1 MEMEIRAKLKRGR
14 VKSFTGNPFPKKKK
28 KKKTGNTLKN
38 PSLPRHPDQK
48 SFQRWDRS
56 KQWEK
61 ATERD
66 LCTSV
71 FPDPPESRPGDGT

>member
-28 KKKTGNTLKN
+28 KQEIPLKIQVCRVIPIKRVSNDGIGRSNGKK
-38 PSLPRHPDQK
+38 Q
-48 SFQRWDRS
+48 QRG
-56 KQWEK
+56 
-61 ATERD
+61 D

>member
-28 KKKTGNTLKN
+28 KKQEIPLKICQVCRVIPIKRVSN
-38 PSLPRHPDQK
+38 DGIGRSNGKKQ
-48 SFQRWDRS
+48 QRG
-56 KQWEK
+56 
-61 ATERD
+61 D

>member
-14 VKSFTGNPFPKKKK
+14 VSLVIRFLKK